1 MPRDDQNILHI
12 APATE
17 LEEERIHT
25 LLRAYN
31 ARHWPKNT
39 PSLSLTARVE
49 GELAGGIVAY
59 LVADTVERGVPC
71 GGYRGGRVP
80 VRAGAL
86 PRSQHRTRPPRPRR
100 IPGARARCQENPP
113 QHVWLSGSGPV
124 SAPRLPRGRRHRRRA
139 WHQLAYLPQAHLVK
153 EPHNSSS
160 RSAAPRTVTFATF
173 VSYAYVLFPR
183 HSN

>member
-59 LVADTVERGVPC
+59 LVADTVEIEYLSVQERFRG
-71 GGYRGGRVP
+71 RGIARALLARVE
-80 VRAGAL
+80 
-86 PRSQHRTRPPRPRR
+86 SQAQER
-100 IPGARARCQENPP
+100 GARKILLNTYGFQPPGLYRHIGFQE
-113 QHVWLSGSGPV
+113 VAAIDDVLGTS
-124 SAPRLPRGRRHRRRA
+124 
-139 WHQLAYLPQAHLVK
+139 WHIFLK
-153 EPHNSSS
+153 
-160 RSAAPRTVTFATF
+160 RI
-173 VSYAYVLFPR
+173 
-183 HSN
+183 

>member
-59 LVADTVERGVPC
+59 LVADTVEVEYLFVQERFRG
-71 GGYRGGRVP
+71 RGI
-80 VRAGAL
+80 A
-86 PRSQHRTRPPRPRR
+86 RPPRPRR
-100 IPGARARCQENPP
+100 IPGARARRQENSP
-113 QHVWLSGSGPV
+113 QHAWLPGSGPTP
-124 SAPRLPRGRRHRRRA
+124 APRLPRGSYHRRRTR
-139 WHQLAYLPQAHLVK
+139 HQLAHLPQAHLVA
-153 EPHNSSS
+153 ETHNSSS
-160 RSAAPRTVTFATF
+160 RPATPCTVTFAHP
-173 VSYAYVLFPR
+173 FPTYTY
-183 HSN
+183 

>member
-49 GELAGGIVAY
+49 GELAGGIVGY
-59 LVADTVERGVPC
+59 LVADTVEIEYLSVQERFRG
-71 GGYRGGRVP
+71 RGIARALLARVE
-80 VRAGAL
+80 
-86 PRSQHRTRPPRPRR
+86 SQAQER
-100 IPGARARCQENPP
+100 GARKILLNTYGFQAPGLYRHIGFQE
-113 QHVWLSGSGPV
+113 VAAIDDVLGTS
-124 SAPRLPRGRRHRRRA
+124 
-139 WHQLAYLPQAHLVK
+139 WHIFLK
-153 EPHNSSS
+153 
-160 RSAAPRTVTFATF
+160 RI
-173 VSYAYVLFPR
+173 
-183 HSN
+183 

>member
-59 LVADTVERGVPC
+59 LVADTVESHAPSS
-71 GGYRGGRVP
+71 P
-80 VRAGAL
+80 A
-86 PRSQHRTRPPRPRR
+86 SNPRR
-100 IPGARARCQENPP
+100 KSAVPG
-113 QHVWLSGSGPV
+113 
-124 SAPRLPRGRRHRRRA
+124 
-139 WHQLAYLPQAHLVK
+139 K
-153 EPHNSSS
+153 SSS
-160 RSAAPRTVTFATF
+160 TRMAFRLRACIGTSASKRSPPSPTCLAPAGISSSSASSQRAAQFQLTFCSPAHGHLRHIRFLRIRTI
-173 VSYAYVLFPR
+173 SSP
-183 HSN
+183 

>member
-59 LVADTVERGVPC
+59 LVADTVEIEYLSVQERFRG
-71 GGYRGGRVP
+71 RGIARALLARVE
-80 VRAGAL
+80 
-86 PRSQHRTRPPRPRR
+86 SQAQER
-100 IPGARARCQENPP
+100 GARKILLNTYGFQ
-113 QHVWLSGSGPV
+113 
-124 SAPRLPRGRRHRRRA
+124 APGLYRHIGF
-139 WHQLAYLPQAHLVK
+139 Q
-153 EPHNSSS
+153 
-160 RSAAPRTVTFATF
+160 
-173 VSYAYVLFPR
+173 
-183 HSN
+183 